1 MTEKICPICG
11 RPDCSIDSILINT
24 NDSNIQPDLFYSGNC
39 NTCGQVRV
47 SVCFVNDKVESGLLD
62 KSEFMGYLKRHSLNW
77 EKSGKS
83 SSIMPIRTVDD
94 LKGGIIQPSTP
105 LEQVD
110 MLIEYFENKQTSLS
124 EFVLVDSSKDYPI
137 CFAKSESDFCYI
149 INSAYELGYIRGR
162 RKDTSPITYIGKQF
176 RLSDGSLMLTPQG
189 WEKAQQL
196 KEQSPYSKQVFVA
209 FHFDQSGEMKG
220 IFNNAIAPA
229 VSECGLEPYT
239 TLDDEHGNS
248 IDDVIIANIRKSRI
262 VIADVTYASQN
273 VYYEAGFA
281 YGLGIPV
288 ILTCRENRSET
299 DMKFDTSHIKHIIW
313 KDENDFKKRLI
324 NRIEAMGLS
333 RKK

>member
-11 RPDCSIDSILINT
+11 RPDCSIDSIPINT

-62 KSEFMGYLKRHSLNW
+62 KSEFMGYLKRRSLNW

-94 LKGGIIQPSTP
+94 LKGGIILPSTP

-110 MLIEYFENKQTSLS
+110 MLIEYFASKQASLS
-124 EFVLVDSSKDYPI
+124 EFVTFDSSKDYPI
-137 CFAKSESDFCYI
+137 CFAKNGSDFCYI
-149 INSAYELGYIRGR
+149 IKSAYELVYIKGR
-162 RKDTSPITYIGKQF
+162 RQDSGPVTYIGRQF
-176 RLSDGSLMLTPQG
+176 RLLDGHLMLTPQG

-288 ILTCRENRSET
+288 ILTCREDRSED

-313 KDENDFKKRLI
+313 KDENDFKQRLI